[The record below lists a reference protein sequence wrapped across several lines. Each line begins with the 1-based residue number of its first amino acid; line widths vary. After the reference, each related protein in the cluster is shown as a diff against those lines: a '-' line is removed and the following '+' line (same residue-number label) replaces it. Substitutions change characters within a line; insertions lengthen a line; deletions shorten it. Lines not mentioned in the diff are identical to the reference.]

1 LLYNALSKDSQ
12 FLLKHE
18 GCWEE
23 KADKTSW
30 NSWNCV
36 RMSEGI
42 SGNTGGDA
50 LKHNMSRNSG
60 NAEKE
65 R

>member
-1 LLYNALSKDSQ
+1 
-12 FLLKHE
+12 
-18 GCWEE
+18 
-23 KADKTSW
+23 
-30 NSWNCV
+30 
-36 RMSEGI
+36 MSEGI